1 MKLQA
6 SGLLRKKNM
15 NIALVHMFM
24 NLIVASLLGIF
35 FSRDYR
41 EYHQLTSIS
50 TETIRKPVFWW
61 FLGE

>member
-24 NLIVASLLGIF
+24 NLIVASLQGIF

-50 TETIRKPVFWW
+50 TETIRKPVF
-61 FLGE
+61 